1 MLLIVITAFILS
13 GFFLSRNISI
23 TGSKEIHSQPYKVY
37 QQIYDLKNWN
47 NWCIW
52 LNDST
57 LNHLKL
63 EKTNNVALNQ
73 ISFYNEN
80 LGNCSIKTLDFK
92 PFDSLSFLAEFNKF
106 GNASIHFTIQ
116 EKKSAVYLGCTFS
129 SDLGKN
135 PLNRWISLFFRKKLQ
150 TDLDNNLDN
159 IAEYIDNQPYKEIE
173 PVETLLPQR
182 FMLYDTVTISASKTD
197 SIIPKIYSDL
207 GKFLKK
213 NRIIFSGHPAIC
225 SSYLNDTL
233 KFIKAGFIADSVVT
247 LKYLHPIIPVR
258 AVVAKY
264 SGKYENVNIAYKEI
278 ESYISLKRLTF
289 NGEIWEEYLND
300 PIIES
305 DSSKW
310 QTMIYYTIKD

>member
-1 MLLIVITAFILS
+1 M
-13 GFFLSRNISI
+13 SRNISI
-23 TGSKEIHSQPYKVY
+23 TVAKEIHAQPYKVY
-37 QQIYDLKNWN
+37 EQLFNLKNWN

-63 EKTNNVALNQ
+63 EKTNNVAMNQ

-80 LGNCSIKTLDFK
+80 LGNCSISTLDFK
-92 PFDSLSFLAEFNKF
+92 PFDSLSFLAEFNRY
-106 GNASIHFTIQ
+106 GNALISYSLQNDQQT
-116 EKKSAVYLGCTFS
+116 VDLTCTFS

-135 PLNRWISLFFRKKLQ
+135 PLNRWISLFFRRKLQ
-150 TDLDNNLDN
+150 TDLESNLSN
-159 IAEYIDNQPYKEIE
+159 IDKYIENQQYTEVE
-173 PVETLLPQR
+173 PLETLLPQR
-182 FMLYDTVTISASKTD
+182 FMLYDTITISAAKTD
-197 SIIPKIYSDL
+197 SIIPKIYTDL

-213 NRIIFSGHPAIC
+213 NRIVFSGHPAIC

-233 KFIKAGFIADSVVT
+233 KFIKAGFIADSVMA
-247 LKYLHPIIPVR
+247 LKYLHPLMPVK
-258 AVVAKY
+258 AVVARY
-264 SGKYENVNIAYKEI
+264 TGKYENISIAYKEI
-278 ESYISLKRLTF
+278 ESYISLKQLTF

-300 PIIES
+300 PIIEN